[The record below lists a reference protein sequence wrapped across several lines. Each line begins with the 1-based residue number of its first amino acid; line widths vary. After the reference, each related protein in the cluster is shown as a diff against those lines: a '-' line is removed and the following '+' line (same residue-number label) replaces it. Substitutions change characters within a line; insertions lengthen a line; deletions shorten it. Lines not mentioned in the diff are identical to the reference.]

1 MIAKFRQFH
10 AENPLAFR
18 LMGAILLVSSVITLV
33 AILLLLAREYDI
45 GLSDIEEDLEQVE
58 LTALPG
64 IERSLW
70 NFDEEQLRVQLE
82 ALLRLPEVSG
92 AEVQWQDW
100 NSQTR
105 HLSVGEAIVVASGT
119 RAHSYPIIYRRRDG
133 SAEELGVLHIQVSRD
148 ALYQRVGEHAAFIV
162 LFQLIKTLIIA
173 FIIIFLLRH
182 LLGRHLRTIAEYARE
197 MSISRL
203 HTPLRLARQQNSRD
217 ELQDISDAI
226 NEMRESLREDIHQ
239 REEAEVALLKEQEQN
254 LKSEEKRIRAES
266 ARAAKT
272 EFLATMSHEIRT
284 PMNGI
289 IGVLDLLANS
299 QLNDRQQHYLQLM
312 QHSGENLLAILNDI
326 LDFSKIEAGQLQ
338 LETATVDVQALVEDA
353 VSAFAGVARQQ
364 SLQLV
369 MDIRLDSMRWVYGD
383 PVRLRQ
389 TLLNLVNNAIKFTR
403 EGHVAVR
410 AYEKSVSGSRDCL
423 CIDVEDTGVGI
434 AAAQIERIFA
444 VFTQADQSTAR
455 HFGGTGLGLAV
466 SKRLTELMGG
476 KIGVES
482 EPGAGSRFWLEIPLP
497 RYHADEAHAPQQT
510 NRQVLLLSPTPVESE
525 AIENML
531 THLGATVTSASNLS
545 HLEMA
550 DRYEHLLVDF
560 LLLQNASKED
570 ADLLRRCKDKVTIVA
585 SIDSNADSWDSIPKP
600 VTPSSL
606 RTLLQFKKEPTPGTS
621 KPHIS
626 QHARFDHLSVLV
638 AEDND
643 VNRDVIRA
651 ILGALKIQPVLCKNG
666 EEATAAYR
674 AAGGAF
680 DLVLMDCEMPV
691 MDGITAT
698 KRIREIEKQAGLE
711 STPII
716 ALTAHV
722 LQEQRQRMLS
732 AGMDHFLSKPVRKD
746 SVQKLLASLGLEKH
760 LQVVSFDSRREK

>member
-1 MIAKFRQFH
+1 MIAKFRRFH

-18 LMGAILLVSSVITLV
+18 LMGAILLVSSIITLV

-58 LTALPG
+58 LTTLPG

-82 ALLRLPEVSG
+82 GLLRLPEVSG

-105 HLSVGEAIVVASGT
+105 HLRVGEEIVAVSGN

-162 LFQLIKTLIIA
+162 LFQLVKTLIIA
-173 FIIIFLLRH
+173 VIIIFLLRH

-203 HTPLRLARQQNSRD
+203 HSPLRLARYQQSRD

-239 REEAEVALLKEQEQN
+239 REKAEVALLKEQEQN

-266 ARAAKT
+266 ASVAKT

-289 IGVLDLLANS
+289 VGVLDLLANS
-299 QLNDRQQHYLQLM
+299 PLNDRQQHYLKLM

-338 LETATVDVQALVEDA
+338 LETATVDVQALVEDS

-389 TLLNLVNNAIKFTR
+389 TLLNLVNNALKFTR
-403 EGHVAVR
+403 EGHVVVR

-423 CIDVEDTGVGI
+423 RIDVEDTGVGI

-444 VFTQADQSTAR
+444 VFTQADQSTSR

-476 KIGVES
+476 KIGVDS
-482 EPGAGSRFWLEIPLP
+482 EPGKGSRFWLELPLP
-497 RYHADEAHAPQQT
+497 RYHADQAHIPQQT
-510 NRQVLLLSPTPVESE
+510 NRQVLLLSPTQVESD
-525 AIENML
+525 AIEHML
-531 THLGATVTSASNLS
+531 THLGATVTSASDLS

-550 DRYEHLLVDF
+550 SRYEHLLIDF

-570 ADLLRRCKDKVTIVA
+570 ADLLRRCKDKVTIIA
-585 SIDSNADSWDSIPKP
+585 SIDSNADAWNSIPKP

-606 RTLLQFKKEPTPGTS
+606 RTLLQFKQEQTPGKT
-621 KPHIS
+621 KQHIS

-698 KRIREIEKQAGLE
+698 QRIRDIEKQASLE
-711 STPII
+711 NTPIV

-722 LQEQRQRMLS
+722 LQEQRQRMLD

-746 SVQKLLASLGLEKH
+746 SVQKLLTDLGLEKH
-760 LQVVSFDSRREK
+760 LQVVSFDGRREN